1 MLKSLLTT
9 QQKYF
14 VMWDFICG
22 GEGQYI
28 AVLDDY
34 CGWINSILHR

>member
-14 VMWDFICG
+14 VMRDFISG

-28 AVLDDY
+28 AALDDY
-34 CGWINSILHR
+34 CG